1 MKAFSDPSTEAKYL
15 SLGFVPEG
23 TSLKLSV
30 GNVSVYATEHPWK
43 GAVLVLESF
52 TRRTLTQYDIA
63 CPTKC
68 SAQKIAGLI
77 YINIAQNF
85 RDSKDAWKAHF
96 DALGLA
102 LFQ

>member
-23 TSLKLSV
+23 PSLKLSV
-30 GNVSVYATEHPWK
+30 GNASVFATEHPWK

-52 TRRTLTQYDIA
+52 SPRTMTQYGIA

-68 SAQKIAGLI
+68 SAQQIAGLI

-85 RDSKDAWKAHF
+85 RDSKAAWKAHF
-96 DALGLA
+96 DDLGMA